1 MKQQIQ
7 EYLYII
13 KKENN
18 RMGKIVDGVE
28 LVRMIRY
35 REIEERN

>member
-1 MKQQIQ
+1 MKQQTQ

-28 LVRMIRY
+28 LLRLIRDE
-35 REIEERN
+35 EIKERN